1 MIKTNFS
8 FTGYL
13 LLLIITIYSLNVLST
28 DKIDAKS
35 AKNFIGE
42 IKTVCGRVVSTS
54 YRKSTP
60 GRPIFINFVRDYPDQ
75 FFTGLIWMDRAKDN
89 FSYRPDKKLRR
100 KRICVKGRI
109 QQYNNIPQIVIN
121 TEKQISFDNN

>member
-1 MIKTNFS
+1 M
-8 FTGYL
+8 

-60 GRPIFINFVRDYPDQ
+60 GRPIFLNWQGYVSKIQLEKCFDGKIFYRFGIRWPTLRDR
-75 FFTGLIWMDRAKDN
+75 I
-89 FSYRPDKKLRR
+89 
-100 KRICVKGRI
+100 KRVNLK
-109 QQYNNIPQIVIN
+109 
-121 TEKQISFDNN
+121 FDSST

>member
-1 MIKTNFS
+1 M
-8 FTGYL
+8 

-60 GRPIFINFVRDYPDQ
+60 GRPIFLNFVRDYPDQ

-100 KRICVKGRI
+100 KRICVKAVS
-109 QQYNNIPQIVIN
+109 YTHLTLPTTPSV
-121 TEKQISFDNN
+121 